1 MIEKTV
7 KIHILEP
14 DKFGIQGR
22 FGNAHDIAVI
32 KALDAFSV
40 DRAERFVDFVGGK
53 FHFDNRTVGKDDS
66 TRIDAHIRADRY
78 GADAFEFRVDDRAA
92 GRHAI
97 GGRAGRR
104 GHDDPVGTV
113 G

>member
-66 TRIDAHIRADRY
+66 TRIDAHIRAD
-78 GADAFEFRVDDRAA
+78 GTAQMHSSLGSMIGPPADMQ
-92 GRHAI
+92 
-97 GGRAGRR
+97 
-104 GHDDPVGTV
+104 
-113 G
+113 